1 MKKKVFVI
9 DDKPEII
16 QLLKL
21 FLSND
26 FEVGTAENG
35 LDALSKLQKGYIPDV
50 IVCDWNMPEIDGYE
64 FLKQIKNS
72 GAFSTI
78 PVIILSSVDK
88 SSERIKMLKLGAR
101 DYMIKPFNPDEL
113 KARIDNIL
121 DTLDNEDEF

>member
-21 FLSND
+21 FLSKD
-26 FEVGTAENG
+26 FEVSTAEDG
-35 LDALSKLQKGYIPDV
+35 LDALSQLQNGYLPDI

-64 FLKQIKNS
+64 FLKQVKTS
-72 GAFSTI
+72 GAFNSI

-113 KARIDNIL
+113 KARIENIL
-121 DTLDNEDEF
+121 DASGNEDEF